1 MVSFYRVKQFFWSL
15 SIKLN
20 LNELKY
26 IDERLKVEEAEVFKK
41 LAIGEQKHS
50 IRVAIMVENICKE
63 HIQRGNCS
71 INKDRLVKAALLH
84 DIGKIY
90 KHLNVI
96 DKSVLVIL
104 NKMTKGKLREY
115 NNIKKIDI
123 YYNHAEKGAQLLEKL
138 NYDEAIIFLVRNH
151 HSMIDGNIELD
162 ILKYS
167 DSIN

>member
-1 MVSFYRVKQFFWSL
+1 MSFYRIKQFFWSL
-15 SIKLN
+15 SFKLN

-26 IDERLKVEEAEVFKK
+26 ITERLNIEEAKLFKK

-50 IRVAIMVENICKE
+50 IRVAITVENICSE
-63 HIQRGNCS
+63 HIKTGNSS
-71 INKDRLVKAALLH
+71 INKERLVKAALLH
-84 DIGKIY
+84 DIGKLY

-104 NKMTKGKLREY
+104 NKITKGKLREY
-115 NNIKKIDI
+115 DNFKKIDI
-123 YYNHAEKGAQLLEKL
+123 YYKHAEKGAQLLEEL
-138 NYDEAIIFLVRNH
+138 NYDEDIIFLVRNH

-162 ILKYS
+162 ILKHS